1 MADEVDK
8 LTLGAIEDV
17 LRGLLPDGD
26 GAALHL
32 SFRDAASF
40 SEAVAGEGEGW
51 VSASERDKALG
62 LDGVW
67 TLVLS
72 GNGDASDHVVR
83 RAASLA
89 ALFPARAEASV
100 G

>member
-8 LTLGAIEDV
+8 LTLGAVEDI

-26 GAALHL
+26 GSALHL
-32 SFRDAASF
+32 SFRHAESF
-40 SEAVAGEGEGW
+40 SEAVSGDGEGW
-51 VSASERDKALG
+51 VSESERDKALG

-67 TLVLS
+67 TLVLT
-72 GNGDASDHVVR
+72 GGAAVHDHVVR
-83 RAASLA
+83 RASSLA